1 MFVSD
6 CLSVNE
12 AGHLTIGS
20 ADTVELARTYGTP
33 LYVFDEGTIRDTLRQ
48 YKGSIDRYYG
58 GKGLVAYAS
67 KAFACKEICRI
78 VESEAAASTSSPG
91 GSFILRFRLDSRSR
105 KSSIMATTRRSR
117 S

>member
-33 LYVFDEGTIRDTLRQ
+33 LYVFDEGTIRETLR
-48 YKGSIDRYYG
+48 
-58 GKGLVAYAS
+58 
-67 KAFACKEICRI
+67 
-78 VESEAAASTSSPG
+78 
-91 GSFILRFRLDSRSR
+91 
-105 KSSIMATTRRSR
+105 
-117 S
+117 

>member
-1 MFVSD
+1 MTRFVSD

-33 LYVFDEGTIRDTLRQ
+33 LYVFDEGTIRETLRQ

-67 KAFACKEICRI
+67 KAFACKEI
-78 VESEAAASTSSPG
+78 
-91 GSFILRFRLDSRSR
+91 
-105 KSSIMATTRRSR
+105 
-117 S
+117 